1 MKVKLLVS
9 LILIET
15 SFFPALASAAKA
27 QNFHVTIKPIGESK
41 SSLSINLAIN
51 ETAIKI
57 ADSSIFLNHIYVSAL
72 NDCVDSGINISRGE
86 LLRFSATGQARYG
99 YEGEPINDSPIT
111 DANGN
116 RLVNGNNIGKK
127 IDPSAQMP
135 NQPIGT
141 LIGRIGRNGNLF
153 AIGSSNQLM
162 MRESG
167 RLFLCYNDVPDMF
180 GNNGGGYTVSISR
193 IEAGSQNPTN
203 PSPCGQQTVTAPTR
217 PTRQTFRN
225 VRELGMAQF
234 LQGNREL
241 IDAYQALQG
250 AAQGQYNVVEIPSND
265 FMDNPFTQ
273 IARERGA
280 WFGGGGSWGDDREDI
295 GYADYLK
302 LKLKLNAQI
311 AAYNNSLAIIEK
323 MQDYN
328 NRLST
333 ENRQGGREVSQRIVA
348 NFQTLWSRI
357 EQQNQPDLSLDR
369 ILSSLAY
376 AVEES
381 RVSTIHF
388 VIKSAQTG
396 GKLAAAFSDFGK
408 LGQLLNLPI
417 SSNADATQLT
427 GRKLDYAITVY
438 EKLQEFERNFKKGDY
453 EALLYINLEIANA
466 TIGLFDPQNNPR
478 LVRAG
483 QGIAILSEATKLRDM
498 MILLQQPNV
507 REVLDDYDRFYLTV
521 AGISSAL
528 KIGAD
533 TVTLI
538 NPNPQQSASQIA
550 AKVKAIND
558 LLFEGLQITYK
569 DEFRRKYERLI
580 VHNNQLQDRILGL
593 SSSINY
599 AADQVGEYLLK
610 SRADAVTRR
619 ADGTIAVSVDGVL
632 YPPNSP

>member
-1 MKVKLLVS
+1 MK
-9 LILIET
+9 
-15 SFFPALASAAKA
+15 
-27 QNFHVTIKPIGESK
+27 
-41 SSLSINLAIN
+41 
-51 ETAIKI
+51 
-57 ADSSIFLNHIYVSAL
+57 YVNS
-72 NDCVDSGINISRGE
+72 
-86 LLRFSATGQARYG
+86 GQAISIYWNFSNYALRYA
-99 YEGEPINDSPIT
+99 NDTAVRYP
-111 DANGN
+111 
-116 RLVNGNNIGKK
+116 
-127 IDPSAQMP
+127 
-135 NQPIGT
+135 QPGMGCFKST
-141 LIGRIGRNGNLF
+141 CLTAPFL
-153 AIGSSNQLM
+153 SNA
-162 MRESG
+162 E
-167 RLFLCYNDVPDMF
+167 
-180 GNNGGGYTVSISR
+180 ISR
-193 IEAGSQNPTN
+193 ILLSEIPIEQSTYNR
-203 PSPCGQQTVTAPTR
+203 QTTTAATR

-273 IARERGA
+273 IARERGT
-280 WFGGGGSWGDDREDI
+280 WFGEREDI
-295 GYADYLK
+295 SYAKYLK
-302 LKLKLNAQI
+302 LKLKLNDQI
-311 AAYNNSLAIIEK
+311 AAYNNSLEIVEK
-323 MQDYN
+323 MQEYN
-328 NRLST
+328 NRLSN
-333 ENRQGGREVSQRIVA
+333 ENRQGGREASQRIVA

-357 EQQNQPDLSLDR
+357 EQQNRSPSLSLER
-369 ILSSLAY
+369 TWRGLAY
-376 AVEES
+376 VVQES
-381 RVSTIHF
+381 GVSTINF
-388 VIKSAQTG
+388 VIKAVQTG

-408 LGQLLNLPI
+408 LGQLLNLPR
-417 SSNADATQLT
+417 SSNSDLSQSR
-427 GRKLDYAITVY
+427 GRGLDYAITFSEKLEEFSREFNAGNY
-438 EKLQEFERNFKKGDY
+438 EKLTD
-453 EALLYINLEIANA
+453 ISLEVANA
-466 TIGLFDPQNNPR
+466 TIGLFDLQNNPR

-483 QGIAILSEATKLRDM
+483 QGIAILSDATKLRDM

-507 REVLDDYDRFYLTV
+507 REVLDDYDQFYLTV

>member
-1 MKVKLLVS
+1 
-9 LILIET
+9 
-15 SFFPALASAAKA
+15 
-27 QNFHVTIKPIGESK
+27 
-41 SSLSINLAIN
+41 
-51 ETAIKI
+51 
-57 ADSSIFLNHIYVSAL
+57 
-72 NDCVDSGINISRGE
+72 
-86 LLRFSATGQARYG
+86 
-99 YEGEPINDSPIT
+99 
-111 DANGN
+111 
-116 RLVNGNNIGKK
+116 
-127 IDPSAQMP
+127 
-135 NQPIGT
+135 
-141 LIGRIGRNGNLF
+141 
-153 AIGSSNQLM
+153 
-162 MRESG
+162 
-167 RLFLCYNDVPDMF
+167 
-180 GNNGGGYTVSISR
+180 
-193 IEAGSQNPTN
+193 
-203 PSPCGQQTVTAPTR
+203 
-217 PTRQTFRN
+217 
-225 VRELGMAQF
+225 MAQF

-273 IARERGA
+273 IARERGT
-280 WFGGGGSWGDDREDI
+280 WFGEREDI
-295 GYADYLK
+295 SYAKYLK

-311 AAYNNSLAIIEK
+311 AADNNSLEIVEK
-323 MQDYN
+323 MQEYN
-328 NRLST
+328 NRLSN
-333 ENRQGGREVSQRIVA
+333 ENRQGGREASQRIVA

-408 LGQLLNLPI
+408 LGQLLNLPS

-453 EALLYINLEIANA
+453 EALKYINLEIANA
-466 TIGLFDPQNNPR
+466 TIGLLDPQNNPR

-498 MILLQQPNV
+498 MIFLQQPNV